1 MSEARNIFDRDL
13 LRLRRARAASGIA
26 AHEFLLQRVS
36 EEIPD
41 IIFADVYM
49 PVMDG
54 IDLISTL
61 KGNPETSGIPVVMV
75 TVMNALATE
84 AKARELG
91 VKHYLTKP
99 WEKGEFDR
107 VLDQA
112 MRSGSPG
119 RGRPSPKD
127 H

>member
-1 MSEARNIFDRDL
+1 MLKALVVEDEEDIKQLLLEELEDKGYQVREAGNG
-13 LRLRRARAASGIA
+13 AIA
-26 AHEFLLQRVS
+26 LQRVS

-49 PVMDG
+49 PEMDG
-54 IDLISTL
+54 IDLITRL

-75 TVMNALATE
+75 TVMNARAIE

-91 VKHYLTKP
+91 VEHYLTKP
-99 WEKGEFDR
+99 WESGEFDL

-112 MRSGSPG
+112 MRSGG
-119 RGRPSPKD
+119 R
-127 H
+127 